1 MKRLVSVYLLFALL
15 FFLVGCKKETERTT
29 IWGETLD
36 VGVAAVEDI
45 QFSDIQLNGE
55 MIVLTIS
62 GPDTYFDYHGRD
74 AGTQFLACEKFAK
87 NVGVSL
93 RVELCKDTAEVLNRL
108 RNREGDVAVLQLVK
122 SSMLCQDF
130 KDDILFCGMAKSD
143 SSQWAVSSGNKSLA
157 DTLNGWYDAKILA
170 AVESEMKRMNTSPYV
185 TRHVYSPMQDSE
197 HGIISSYD
205 AYFKQYAPIAG
216 FDWRLLAAQCY
227 QESAFDVRAVSWAG
241 AQGLMQIMPSTAS
254 HLGMSSGDVW
264 NAERNIEA
272 ATRYIKELSA
282 QFRDIE
288 SSAER
293 KKFVLASYNGG
304 YNHIRDAMAL
314 TRKYGG
320 NAKSWSDVRKYVL
333 LLSDSK
339 YYTDEVVK
347 YGYMRG
353 SETAG
358 YVDSIISRWNSY
370 KNKVAGGPV
379 GSTDSSIPRPAKK
392 PHRFKL

>member
-1 MKRLVSVYLLFALL
+1 
-15 FFLVGCKKETERTT
+15 
-29 IWGETLD
+29 
-36 VGVAAVEDI
+36 
-45 QFSDIQLNGE
+45 
-55 MIVLTIS
+55 
-62 GPDTYFDYHGRD
+62 
-74 AGTQFLACEKFAK
+74 
-87 NVGVSL
+87 
-93 RVELCKDTAEVLNRL
+93 
-108 RNREGDVAVLQLVK
+108 
-122 SSMLCQDF
+122 
-130 KDDILFCGMAKSD
+130 
-143 SSQWAVSSGNKSLA
+143 
-157 DTLNGWYDAKILA
+157 
-170 AVESEMKRMNTSPYV
+170 MKRMNTSPYV

-264 NAERNIEA
+264 SAERNIEA

-339 YYTDEVVK
+339 YYTDDVVK

-370 KNKVAGGPV
+370 KSKIAGGSV

>member
-1 MKRLVSVYLLFALL
+1 MKRHISVYLLFALL
-15 FFLVGCKKETERTT
+15 FSLVGCKKETERTT

-87 NVGVSL
+87 QVGVSL

-143 SSQWAVSSGNKSLA
+143 SSQWAVSTGNKSLA

-170 AVESEMKRMNTSPYV
+170 EVESEMKRMNTSPYV

-370 KNKVAGGPV
+370 KSKVAGGPV

>member
-1 MKRLVSVYLLFALL
+1 MKRLISVYLLFALL
-15 FFLVGCKKETERTT
+15 FFLVGCKKETERTA

-36 VGVAAVEDI
+36 VGVASVEDI

-87 NVGVSL
+87 HVGVSL

-143 SSQWAVSSGNKSLA
+143 SSQWAVSMGNKSLA

-264 NAERNIEA
+264 SAERNIEA

-370 KNKVAGGPV
+370 KSKVAGGSV

>member
-1 MKRLVSVYLLFALL
+1 VKRLVSVYLLFALL

-143 SSQWAVSSGNKSLA
+143 SSQWAVASGNKTLA

-170 AVESEMKRMNTSPYV
+170 EVETEMKRMNTSPYV

-264 NAERNIEA
+264 SAERNIEA

>member
-1 MKRLVSVYLLFALL
+1 VKRLVSVYLLFALL

-143 SSQWAVSSGNKSLA
+143 SSQWAVASGNKTLA

-170 AVESEMKRMNTSPYV
+170 EVETEMKRMNTSPYV

-264 NAERNIEA
+264 SAERNIEA

-282 QFRDIE
+282 QFRDLE

>member
-1 MKRLVSVYLLFALL
+1 MKRHISVYLLFALL
-15 FFLVGCKKETERTT
+15 FSLVGCKKETERTT

-87 NVGVSL
+87 QVGVSL

-143 SSQWAVSSGNKSLA
+143 SSQWAVSMGNKTLA

-170 AVESEMKRMNTSPYV
+170 EVESEMKRMNTSPYV

>member
-1 MKRLVSVYLLFALL
+1 MKRHISVYLLFALL
-15 FFLVGCKKETERTT
+15 FSLVGCKKETERTT

-87 NVGVSL
+87 QVGVSL

-143 SSQWAVSSGNKSLA
+143 SSQWAVSTGNKSLA

-170 AVESEMKRMNTSPYV
+170 EVESEMKRMNTSPYV

-205 AYFKQYAPIAG
+205 AYFKQYASVAG

-370 KNKVAGGPV
+370 KSKVACGPV

>member
-370 KNKVAGGPV
+370 KNKVAGGLV

>member
-1 MKRLVSVYLLFALL
+1 MKRHISVYLLFALL
-15 FFLVGCKKETERTT
+15 FSLVGCKKEAERTT

-36 VGVAAVEDI
+36 VGVAAVDDI

-87 NVGVSL
+87 HVGVSL

-122 SSMLCQDF
+122 SSVLCQDF

-143 SSQWAVSSGNKSLA
+143 SSQWAVSTGNKSLA

-170 AVESEMKRMNTSPYV
+170 EVESEMKRMNTSPYV

-370 KNKVAGGPV
+370 KSKVAGGPV

>member
-1 MKRLVSVYLLFALL
+1 MKRLISVYLLFALL
-15 FFLVGCKKETERTT
+15 FFLVGCKKEAERTT

-36 VGVAAVEDI
+36 VGVASVEDI

-87 NVGVSL
+87 QVGVSL

-130 KDDILFCGMAKSD
+130 KDDILFCGMAKTD

-272 ATRYIKELSA
+272 ATRYIKKLSA

-370 KNKVAGGPV
+370 KSKVAGGPV